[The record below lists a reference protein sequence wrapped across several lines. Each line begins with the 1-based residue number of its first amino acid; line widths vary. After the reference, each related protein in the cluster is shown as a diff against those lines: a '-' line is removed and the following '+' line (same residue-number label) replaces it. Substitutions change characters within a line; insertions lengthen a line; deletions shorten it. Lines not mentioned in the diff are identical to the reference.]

1 MLERIFDTETIGYV
15 YLYSAGG
22 GMRQESVIAT
32 TPENLA
38 NYIGS
43 HFFLFLEDRGHG
55 YVRPLDTGYIW
66 WIYQSV
72 SRPEP
77 VQGNQ
82 QPLCASSDGRKECE
96 GSFKR
101 GQESGGGI
109 LCTGR

>member
-43 HFFLFLEDRGHG
+43 HFF
-55 YVRPLDTGYIW
+55 
-66 WIYQSV
+66 
-72 SRPEP
+72 
-77 VQGNQ
+77 
-82 QPLCASSDGRKECE
+82 
-96 GSFKR
+96 
-101 GQESGGGI
+101 
-109 LCTGR
+109 